1 MIDLGIELRV
11 KGTSDAKYT
20 YAKLVAVKGM
30 PATGQAG
37 GNVETTTS
45 SDPVKV
51 YIPDRPDTGDMDFTY
66 NYSQENLT
74 AVQGVCDNT
83 KKDILIK
90 FPDGAGFEYQGV
102 CQTWI
107 NETRACLQGV
117 EGGRRGRGHFRRLCH
132 RAGQPARRSGQ
143 CGRNFQRGRYRN
155 YLHVCFPAGRSR
167 NPDFQDFPGCR
178 D

>member
-11 KGTSDAKYT
+11 KATTDAKYS

-45 SDPVKV
+45 SDPTKV

-66 NYSQENLT
+66 NYSQTNLT
-74 AVQGVCDNT
+74 AVQAVCDNIA
-83 KKDILIK
+83 KDILIK
-90 FPDGAGFEYQGV
+90 FPDGAGFEYKGV

-107 NETRACLQGV
+107 NEESVGGV
-117 EGGRRGRGHFRRLCH
+117 MECTLHTTPSV
-132 RAGQPARRSGQ
+132 AGT
-143 CGRNFQRGRYRN
+143 
-155 YLHVCFPAGRSR
+155 YLTSAQVTAKINASA
-167 NPDFQDFPGCR
+167 
-178 D
+178 

>member
-1 MIDLGIELRV
+1 MLDLGIELRV
-11 KGTSDAKYT
+11 KNTTDAKYS

-45 SDPVKV
+45 SDPTKV

-66 NYSQENLT
+66 NYTADALA
-74 AVQGVCDNT
+74 AVQAVCDNT

-107 NETRACLQGV
+107 NEVSVGSIV
-117 EGGRRGRGHFRRLCH
+117 ECTLHTTPSV
-132 RAGQPARRSGQ
+132 AGT
-143 CGRNFQRGRYRN
+143 
-155 YLHVCFPAGRSR
+155 YLNSTQVAAKISAS
-167 NPDFQDFPGCR
+167 N
-178 D
+178 

>member
-1 MIDLGIELRV
+1 MIDLGIEVRV

-37 GNVETTTS
+37 GNVEITTS

-51 YIPDRPDTGDMDFTY
+51 YVPDRPDTGDMDFTY
-66 NYSQENLT
+66 NYSADNLA
-74 AVQGVCDNT
+74 AVQAVCDNV
-83 KKDILIK
+83 KRDILIK

-107 NETRACLQGV
+107 NEEAV
-117 EGGRRGRGHFRRLCH
+117 GGAMECTLHTVPSI
-132 RAGQPARRSGQ
+132 AGT
-143 CGRNFQRGRYRN
+143 
-155 YLHVCFPAGRSR
+155 YLTSTQVAAKISAS
-167 NPDFQDFPGCR
+167 N
-178 D
+178 